1 MSRVTFDDL
10 TYDQLEAIEDDIGPY
25 PFEGVSRFKVLVKL
39 LAAVNGDGEERYRK
53 MKLPELIAMADI
65 DRGDTPPND

>member
-1 MSRVTFDDL
+1 MAKVTFDDL

-39 LAAVNGDGEERYRK
+39 LAAVNGDGEERYRA
-53 MKLPELIAMADI
+53 MKLPELIELASVDS
-65 DRGDTPPND
+65 DSPPNE